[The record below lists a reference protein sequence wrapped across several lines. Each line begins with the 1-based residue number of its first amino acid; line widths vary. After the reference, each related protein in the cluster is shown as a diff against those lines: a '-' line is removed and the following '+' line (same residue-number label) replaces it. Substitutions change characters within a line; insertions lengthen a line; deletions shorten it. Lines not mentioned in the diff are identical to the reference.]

1 MAAAAERIESDRRL
15 PDDILTA
22 LHDAG
27 LFRLLLPKALGGA
40 ELEPPLFMQTIE
52 AVAQG
57 DASTAWCLCQANGS
71 SMAAAYMP
79 PAAARDMFV
88 PDVSV
93 AWGPGSGQAVPV
105 AGGHRISGRWSF
117 ASGGRHATWLGG
129 RCHMIGPD
137 GQPLRDAAGKP
148 VGRTM
153 LFEASAATWTD
164 DWQTIGLRGTGS
176 DSYTVKDVFVP
187 ETHSFATD
195 YTLSPDETTKRYI
208 TERLYCF
215 PAQSIFASGFAGVA
229 LGLARAVLDDFLKI
243 AREKTPRGSTQLLR
257 EDAVVQLRF
266 GEAEARVR
274 AARVFLIETLR
285 ETWAHTSPPAPL
297 TLEQRISIRMAA
309 TRALLE
315 AKDALDSIYHAA
327 GATAPFNRQPYER
340 RFRDMHTVVQH
351 IQARQQHFAV
361 IGRHL
366 FGLEIDTTYV

>member
-1 MAAAAERIESDRRL
+1 MAASADRIEADRRL
-15 PDDILTA
+15 PADILAA

-40 ELEPPLFMQTIE
+40 ELEPALFMQTIE

-57 DASTAWCLCQANGS
+57 DASAAWCLCQANGS
-71 SMAAAYMP
+71 SMAAAYLP
-79 PAAARDMFV
+79 PQAAREMFG
-88 PDVSV
+88 PNVSV
-93 AWGPGSGQAVPV
+93 AWGPGSGRAVPV
-105 AGGHRISGRWSF
+105 AGGHRISGKWSF

-129 RCHMIGPD
+129 RCQILKPD
-137 GQPLRDAAGKP
+137 GQPETDSAGKP

-195 YTLSPDETTKRYI
+195 YTLSPDDTTKRYI

-229 LGLARAVLDDFLKI
+229 LGLARAVLDDFLRT
-243 AREKTPRGSTQLLR
+243 ARDKTPRGSTQLLR
-257 EDAVVQLRF
+257 EDGVIQLRF
-266 GEAEARVR
+266 GEAEARWR

-285 ETWAHTSPPAPL
+285 EMWAAATPPKPL
-297 TLEQRISIRMAA
+297 TLEQRVAIRMAA

-315 AKDALDSIYHAA
+315 AKEALDSIYHAA
-327 GATAPFNRQPYER
+327 GATAVFDRQPYER

-361 IGRHL
+361 IGRYL